1 MNHCIRTPCP
11 MCSIASATLLSMSS
25 SALHSIFSRAER
37 ACFPPLSPCA
47 VIKALMTSS
56 QPSFSGSFDN
66 HSLMYSMLFKVT
78 HNWEILIE
86 NTKTSYLKG
95 LSMKFHEVSCLVIQ
109 LILLITRITTYK
121 GKKCR
126 LFKFLKLYCKL
137 SNFSFKRYFHGIV
150 FIGITIATKRLIS
163 QPSVLRVYDKKS

>member
-1 MNHCIRTPCP
+1 MNHCIRTLCP

-37 ACFPPLSPCA
+37 ACLPPLSPCA

-86 NTKTSYLKG
+86 NTKTSYLKDYLWSFTKLAASSFNLFCWSQG
-95 LSMKFHEVSCLVIQ
+95 LPHTKERSVGC
-109 LILLITRITTYK
+109 
-121 GKKCR
+121 
-126 LFKFLKLYCKL
+126 
-137 SNFSFKRYFHGIV
+137 SNFSSYIV
-150 FIGITIATKRLIS
+150 SYQISLWNVIFIE
-163 QPSVLRVYDKKS
+163 

>member
-1 MNHCIRTPCP
+1 MNHCIRTRCP

-66 HSLMYSMLFKVT
+66 QSLMYSMLFKVT

-95 LSMKFHEVSCLVIQ
+95 
-109 LILLITRITTYK
+109 
-121 GKKCR
+121 KKCR

-137 SNFSFKRYFHGIV
+137 SNFSLKRYFHRIV
-150 FIGITIATKRLIS
+150 FIGITIATKKLIC